1 METNKWSEKYKKSID
16 CSNPKGFSQRAHCQG
31 RKKKLAEAKADMPC
45 NKPRP
50 STSPGKKMMVKACE
64 GGQEKL
70 VHFGAKGYGHNYSAA
85 ARKSFRARHKC
96 GEKKSKLSAQ
106 YWACKKLWAGPKGS
120 KAACPSNR
128 QCKECYETEINNLIK
143 EALMEKMT
151 PEKRTERRKIV
162 KALMDKYPESRAYA
176 IATSQVMKKD
186 VVNEQNVNT
195 GVKKKIILTPK
206 QKIKRDKLAAHF
218 GKKLPQ
224 GKAFLAATTI
234 VAKKGSVNEEIVN
247 PDNKGTMTRRE
258 IISRDRKARTP
269 KIVKNIRA
277 IKGNDT
283 EENAKY
289 RFATYLQI
297 RMRGGKKG
305 KVQSKKGKK
314 SKLTKK
320 QRTASIRS
328 ALSKIDQQR
337 EVLKKEKQSKVRTTE
352 VVKNQLN
359 KKKQKQNKAKRAAK
373 KVARRLARK
382 R

>member
-1 METNKWSEKYKKSID
+1 MEANKWSEKYKKSID

-162 KALMDKYPESRAYA
+162 KALMNKYPKSRAYA
-176 IATSQVMKKD
+176 IATSKVMED
-186 VVNEQNVNT
+186 V
-195 GVKKKIILTPK
+195 
-206 QKIKRDKLAAHF
+206 
-218 GKKLPQ
+218 
-224 GKAFLAATTI
+224 
-234 VAKKGSVNEEIVN
+234 VNEEIVN

-320 QRTASIRS
+320 QRSASIRS

-359 KKKQKQNKAKRAAK
+359 KKKEKQNKAKRAAK